1 MSKFHRFFVSLSCA
15 SALLVF
21 TPVIWADYA
30 QQQLQNEQLLKHE
43 IERQKNFRQ
52 QQYKRQVEKKAINGF
67 ANITTG
73 FLEVPKNMINLINDD
88 DNSNIYGPM
97 GSSGNSNIVYGIVGG
112 GIKGII
118 DAVGR
123 MTVGTFDLLT
133 APLPTK
139 QVVYPKYVWDD
150 FDKSNTYDKVFRL
163 DESYKTAAPIIQP
176 VAIVKPRLPVIED
189 ADQYSRE
196 EANRRLDTIFEN
208 EMRK

>member
-1 MSKFHRFFVSLSCA
+1 MSKFHRFFVSLSCT

-43 IERQKNFRQ
+43 IERQKHFRQ

-73 FLEVPKNMINLINDD
+73 FLEVPKNMINLTNEED
-88 DNSNIYGPM
+88 
-97 GSSGNSNIVYGIVGG
+97 SNIVYGVIGG
-112 GIKGII
+112 GVKGII

>member
-15 SALLVF
+15 SAFLVF
-21 TPVIWADYA
+21 APVIWADYA

-43 IERQKNFRQ
+43 IERQKQFRQ
-52 QQYKRQVEKKAINGF
+52 QQYKRQVEKKALNGF

-73 FLEVPKNMINLINDD
+73 FLEVPKNMINLTNDED
-88 DNSNIYGPM
+88 
-97 GSSGNSNIVYGIVGG
+97 SNIVYGVIGG
-112 GIKGII
+112 GVKGII

-123 MTVGTFDLLT
+123 MTVGTVDLLT

-163 DESYKTAAPIIQP
+163 DESYKTSAPIAQP
-176 VAIVKPRLPVIED
+176 VAIVKPRLPVIDD